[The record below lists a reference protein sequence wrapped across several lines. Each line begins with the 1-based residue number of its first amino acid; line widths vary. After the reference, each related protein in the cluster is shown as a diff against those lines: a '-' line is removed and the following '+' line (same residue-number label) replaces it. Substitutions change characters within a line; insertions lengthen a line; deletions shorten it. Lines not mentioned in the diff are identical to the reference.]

1 MPKFRCELELERR
14 ETAEWLAVEKNW
26 AISVEL
32 GDEDF
37 IIIREARESTQDF
50 FYLDG
55 RMIY

>member
-1 MPKFRCELELERR
+1 MPKFRCKLELERV

-26 AISVEL
+26 GISVEL

-50 FYLDG
+50 FIWMEG
-55 RMIY
+55 